1 MKPQYSQ
8 APPSCWQQE
17 QNPNLRGGGG
27 AGPLDVP
34 GTKTRPRWARAVV
47 VQALCTE
54 PQNMLNKP
62 PKLRGTDLPWGP
74 VIFKMRKQRHSC
86 ALIQSRE
93 GLWVS
98 RRARNRPQLPSLAN
112 RYPHPVAAGAEG
124 LEIGEEAPHTPAPKA
139 MRETEAQEGARSVRR
154 KVGRAGPPS

>member
-1 MKPQYSQ
+1 M
-8 APPSCWQQE
+8 
-17 QNPNLRGGGG
+17 
-27 AGPLDVP
+27 
-34 GTKTRPRWARAVV
+34 
-47 VQALCTE
+47 VQALRTE

-74 VIFKMRKQRHSC
+74 VIFKMRKRRHSG
-86 ALIQSRE
+86 ALIWPRE
-93 GLWVS
+93 ALWVS

-112 RYPHPVAAGAEG
+112 AQNHYIILPRDPTKRYPHPVAARAEG

-139 MRETEAQEGARSVRR
+139 MRETEAQEGARSVKR